1 MVTHDDKF
9 RVLRKLPEVRF
20 EEELRGY
27 SKSQVDRV
35 LQSLAPLADDV
46 GELQARLAE
55 AERRAAAAEA
65 RLAERPAPVES
76 PATTPAPVAAAPVV
90 RSTADFDETLSKT
103 LLLAQRTADMTVA
116 EAKAEAEALLA
127 ASRSEADGLRA
138 ETAKARSAAGA
149 EVAEERRNLL
159 EAAHREVQEKVEAA
173 EESLSRS
180 EGAMREQLVAEIAEL
195 SALRDGLS
203 ADIAELEGHLAQR
216 RDAIR
221 AAVADMT
228 TIIDDPKRLR
238 SEMPPVADGPIE
250 LPKPS
255 PGGPVLDVEGLDEL
269 VPDEPPTTPSVEPRR
284 DVVDH
289 DDGSGPPTEAIP
301 VVTASPAQA
310 PDDRFDRDSVA
321 AGDDDDEPWD
331 ADPGEGAIE
340 VRWEGDV
347 DTMSAPAEFGF
358 DDAGGTAPSGSAD
371 AGRPAWADAVPDAA
385 ELPASVTSDDP
396 FLDELRRATSDEA
409 EPDAALERF
418 LADEPDDDRRG
429 GWFSRR

>member
-1 MVTHDDKF
+1 MVAHDDKF

-55 AERRAAAAEA
+55 AERRAASAEA
-65 RLAERPAPVES
+65 RLAERPPRVEAPAA
-76 PATTPAPVAAAPVV
+76 PAAVTPAVS
-90 RSTADFDETLSKT
+90 STADFDETLSKT
-103 LLLAQRTADMTVA
+103 LLLAQRTADLTIA

-138 ETAKARSAAGA
+138 ETAKARAAAGDQ
-149 EVAEERRNLL
+149 VAEERRQLL
-159 EAAHREVQEKVEAA
+159 EAAHRDVQQKVEAA
-173 EESLSRS
+173 EESLARS
-180 EGAMREQLVAEIAEL
+180 EGAKREQLVAEIAEL
-195 SALRDGLS
+195 SALRDSLS
-203 ADIAELEGHLAQR
+203 SDIAELEGHLAQR

-228 TIIDDPKRLR
+228 VIIEDPKRLR
-238 SEMPPVADGPIE
+238 SEMPPQTDGPID
-250 LPKPS
+250 LPRPL
-255 PGGPVLDVEGLDEL
+255 PGGPVLEVEGLDDL
-269 VPDEPPTTPSVEPRR
+269 VPDEPSVGAANPF
-284 DVVDH
+284 DPVGH
-289 DDGSGPPTEAIP
+289 DDASGPPTEAIP
-301 VVTASPAQA
+301 AVTETPA
-310 PDDRFDRDSVA
+310 PSLDDESSVSGPT
-321 AGDDDDEPWD
+321 GDDEVWVN
-331 ADPGEGAIE
+331 DPSDGPLE
-340 VRWEGDV
+340 VRWEGDA
-347 DTMSAPAEFGF
+347 DAASTPAEFGF
-358 DDAGGTAPSGSAD
+358 DETDDRAPTSSID
-371 AGRPAWADAVPDAA
+371 VGRPAWADAVPDAT
-385 ELPASVTSDDP
+385 ELPATVTSDDP